1 MEVAGGGLGRVS
13 QRRGRVVILGEEER
27 ISGARMVKK
36 VVVASASEVNEG
48 TRTIVAE
55 KRRRGRE
62 EREEPGGPAHL

>member
-1 MEVAGGGLGRVS
+1 M
-13 QRRGRVVILGEEER
+13 ILGEEER